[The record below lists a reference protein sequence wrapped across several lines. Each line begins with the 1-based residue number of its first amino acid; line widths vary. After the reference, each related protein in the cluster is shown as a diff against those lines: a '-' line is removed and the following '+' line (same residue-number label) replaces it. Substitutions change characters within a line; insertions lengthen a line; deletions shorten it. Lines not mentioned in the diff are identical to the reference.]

1 VTCKGKLNA
10 VMIRGKDPI
19 YKIKEQLKID
29 PTKYRAILFFNG
41 VELENENL
49 VYIYDIKDNSE
60 ITVELEEIP
69 SVVEYIPCDTCGESF
84 TTESFLQHKCN
95 RKSES
100 TSSSSSHSRS
110 TNNLEEEAQ
119 IPCEICGQF
128 FPFSAYMDH
137 ASSCR

>member
-1 VTCKGKLNA
+1 VLFF
-10 VMIRGKDPI
+10 
-19 YKIKEQLKID
+19 
-29 PTKYRAILFFNG
+29 FFNG
-41 VELENENL
+41 LELENEKL
-49 VYIYDIKDNSE
+49 VYTYDIKDNSE
-60 ITVELEEIP
+60 ILVELEEIP
-69 SVVEYIPCDTCGESF
+69 SIVEYIPCDTCGESF

-95 RKSES
+95 RKS
-100 TSSSSSHSRS
+100 TSSSSYSRS